1 MKRIRRAAAALGLVL
16 LAAFGVLLTPQP
28 LFAHQMTYG
37 RYHLW
42 SDRPIDAPAARRV
55 LDDADRRIVRS
66 ELFTPDQR
74 FAIFLCNDNWRL
86 ALYSQRFSGKMGGA
100 TDSAFTGNIYLR
112 QSDLAL
118 NRLIPARGW
127 TPALAERPL
136 AYYIAH
142 EATHTL
148 QGRAFGPLNAVAY
161 PHWLREG
168 YADYVGKAGQFD
180 VARNLADLKA
190 GAPEMDWAKSG
201 LYRRYHLEVAY
212 LIDHKGE
219 SVRRLYAEK
228 PDEASVLKALQ
239 ADPTFGK

>member
-1 MKRIRRAAAALGLVL
+1 
-16 LAAFGVLLTPQP
+16 
-28 LFAHQMTYG
+28 
-37 RYHLW
+37 
-42 SDRPIDAPAARRV
+42 V
-55 LDDADRRIVRS
+55 LDDADRRITRS

-86 ALYSQRFSGKMGGA
+86 ALYSQRFSGRMGGA

-112 QSDLAL
+112 RSDLAL
-118 NRLIPARGW
+118 NRLIPAGGW
-127 TPALAERPL
+127 TPALADRPL

-148 QGRAFGPLNAVAY
+148 QGQAFGPLNAVAW

-180 VARNLADLKA
+180 VAANLAALKA
-190 GAPEMDWAKSG
+190 GAPEMDWTRSG

-219 SVRRLYAEK
+219 SVRQLYAEK
-228 PDEASVLKALQ
+228 RDEASVARELE